1 MPKYN
6 LNDYEEV
13 KDRIPLFYEEYVD
26 GRIVTEIIS
35 EDEKH
40 VTVKAYLYA
49 DVSEQSKGTP
59 LATGHAMEKPG
70 GVIKAYTENAETSS
84 IGRALANYN
93 LYGNVAKDKGT
104 RPSKEEMSSNVMA
117 EDTKKED
124 KPVSEP
130 VKAVKKEGSHPVDEA
145 FKVADEPLD
154 AADVNWCPLH
164 DEPWAYEDQYKGTG
178 HYITSEKG
186 HLMNP
191 DGSPVVGDYKK
202 DSGTL
207 FNAKG
212 FPRFCY
218 QAYEGKTLGESQ
230 KGKPITQ
237 DNLWMI
243 WDNLGF
249 DEKYVKDQV
258 LLCDSWQEAI
268 DIHNLES
275 MGGLVR
281 KVYDILAE
289 DDSLMWWQ
297 DAV

>member
-1 MPKYN
+1 M
-6 LNDYEEV
+6 
-13 KDRIPLFYEEYVD
+13 
-26 GRIVTEIIS
+26 
-35 EDEKH
+35 
-40 VTVKAYLYA
+40 
-49 DVSEQSKGTP
+49 
-59 LATGHAMEKPG
+59 
-70 GVIKAYTENAETSS
+70 
-84 IGRALANYN
+84 
-93 LYGNVAKDKGT
+93 
-104 RPSKEEMSSNVMA
+104 
-117 EDTKKED
+117 
-124 KPVSEP
+124 
-130 VKAVKKEGSHPVDEA
+130 DEA

-230 KGKPITQ
+230 KGKPINQ

>member
-6 LNDYEEV
+6 LDNYEEV
-13 KDRIPLFYEEYVD
+13 KDRIPLFYERFPD
-26 GRIVTEIIS
+26 GRIITEIVS
-35 EDEKH
+35 EDENH
-40 VTVKAYLYA
+40 VTVKTSLYA
-49 DVSEQSKGTP
+49 DQEQQRP

-70 GVIKAYTENAETSS
+70 GVIKAFTENCETSS

-93 LYGNVAKDKGT
+93 LYANIAKDKGT

-130 VKAVKKEGSHPVDEA
+130 VKAVKKEEPHPMDEA
-145 FKVADEPLD
+145 FGMVDEPLD

-191 DGSPVVGDYKK
+191 DGSPVVGTYQKG
-202 DSGTL
+202 SGTL
-207 FNAKG
+207 LNAKG
-212 FPRFCY
+212 YNRFCY

-258 LLCDSWQEAI
+258 LLCDSWQDAI
-268 DIHNLES
+268 DIHNVTS

-297 DAV
+297 DAL